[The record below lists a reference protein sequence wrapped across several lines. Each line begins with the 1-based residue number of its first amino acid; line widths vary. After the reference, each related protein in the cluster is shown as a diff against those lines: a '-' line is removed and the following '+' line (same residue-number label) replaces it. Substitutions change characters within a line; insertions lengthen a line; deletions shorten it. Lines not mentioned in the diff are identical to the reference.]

1 MNSANNEPT
10 TARNTPNPIFAGGT
24 DEATLLAPIGDH
36 AFLQPRF
43 GCQPLL
49 REPPSRNRRYCRHEQ
64 DDGAHGWA
72 PCADNLAGGSFCG
85 TKSLVAPG
93 TL

>member
-10 TARNTPNPIFAGGT
+10 TARNTPNPIFAGGSGRS
-24 DEATLLAPIGDH
+24 ALLAKIDDH
-36 AFLQPRF
+36 SFLQPGL

-49 REPPSRNRRYCRHEQ
+49 REPPSRNCRYSSHEQ
-64 DDGAHGWA
+64 DNGAHGWD
-72 PCADNLAGGSFCG
+72 PCADNPAGGSFCG
-85 TKSLVAPG
+85 TKSLMAPG